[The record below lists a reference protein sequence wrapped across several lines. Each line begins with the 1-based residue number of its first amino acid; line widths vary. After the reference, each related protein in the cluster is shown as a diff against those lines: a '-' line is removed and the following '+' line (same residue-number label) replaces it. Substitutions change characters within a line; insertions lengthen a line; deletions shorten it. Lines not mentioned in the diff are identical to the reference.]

1 MPRMSAAVGADVE
14 SLCSKCGDVWHVV
27 VAKVGDRIAK
37 VQCKE
42 CGGYHRHRA
51 PGGAQ
56 AKKATGARKRT
67 TAAKARIDVPKVE
80 PDLSRPARRYQI
92 DQTYQPG
99 ERIEHPTF
107 GTGVVEGSPGTGKID
122 VFFPSGR
129 RVLAQA
135 RNAGAGLAPPPR
147 RSMDPG
153 E

>member
-42 CGGYHRHRA
+42 CGAYHRHRA
-51 PGGAQ
+51 PGGAR
-56 AKKATGARKRT
+56 AGKSAGVRKRT
-67 TAAKARIDVPKVE
+67 TAAKARIDQPRVE

-92 DQTYQPG
+92 DQTYAPG

-135 RNAGAGLAPPPR
+135 RSASTLSPPPR
-147 RSMDPG
+147 RSLDQS

>member
-42 CGGYHRHRA
+42 CGAYHRHRT
-51 PGGAQ
+51 PGGGTS
-56 AKKATGARKRT
+56 KSTTVRKR
-67 TAAKARIDVPKVE
+67 TAAKARIDQPRVE

-92 DQTYQPG
+92 DQTYEPG
-99 ERIEHPTF
+99 ERIDHPAF
-107 GTGVVEGSPGTGKID
+107 GTGVVEGSPGAGKID

-135 RNAGAGLAPPPR
+135 RGGDTLRPPPR
-147 RSMDPG
+147 RTLDQG